1 MLTLWRPFE
10 ALAPFRWVDEMA
22 KGLLIP
28 WPEEMKAAEL
38 PRFELTEEPERY
50 VVVAE
55 LPGFKPE
62 EVKVEFVGKQIT
74 VEGKHEEK
82 GEKEGETYQRF
93 ETFKRTFGLPENAA
107 PEKITAEM
115 GEGLLKLIVPK
126 LEVVKQVA
134 VPVEPKKAE
143 TGAPIAAAKVPAE
156 KVA

>member
-10 ALAPFRWVDEMA
+10 ALTPFRWVDEMA

-28 WPEEMKAAEL
+28 WPEEFKAAEL
-38 PRFELTEEPERY
+38 PRFELKEEPERY

-62 EVKVEFVGKQIT
+62 EVKIEYVGKQVT

-82 GEKEGETYQRF
+82 GEKEGTTYQRF
-93 ETFKRTFGLPENAA
+93 GTFKRTFALPENAA
-107 PEKITAEM
+107 PEKVTAEM

-126 LEVVKQVA
+126 EAVA
-134 VPVEPKKAE
+134 QPVGVPV
-143 TGAPIAAAKVPAE
+143 AAKKPEAGPPCAEPAA
-156 KVA
+156 KPA